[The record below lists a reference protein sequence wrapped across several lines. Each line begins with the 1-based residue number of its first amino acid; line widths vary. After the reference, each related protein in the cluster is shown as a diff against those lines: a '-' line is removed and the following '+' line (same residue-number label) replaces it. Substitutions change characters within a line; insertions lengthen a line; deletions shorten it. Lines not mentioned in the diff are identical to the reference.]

1 MQLAGISVDPPDRN
15 AAMVEKLMLP
25 FPLLSDPQGAL
36 IERYGLWDTKE
47 GVAVPSIVVIDK
59 SGMIRYVYSGEDFAD
74 RPGDE
79 AVFGALDRIDA
90 AAEEKYG
97 GGEPEI
103 RVSAAEAKES
113 VRPDRPAITL
123 EELIPY
129 YRGAF
134 FATVALKK
142 RLGSLAGS
150 AGRDAVS
157 EVSAYQRMVREYREE
172 IQKTA
177 ELKKHG

>member
-1 MQLAGISVDPPDRN
+1 MRLAGISVDPPDHN

-25 FPLLSDPQGAL
+25 FPLLSDPQGGL
-36 IERYGLWDTKE
+36 IKRYGLWDIKE
-47 GVAVPSIVVIDK
+47 SVAVPSIVVIDK
-59 SGMIRYVYSGEDFAD
+59 PSVIRYVYSGEDFTD
-74 RPGDE
+74 RLGDE

-90 AAEEKYG
+90 AGEYG
-97 GGEPEI
+97 GGEVEI
-103 RVSAAEAKES
+103 RVSAEEVKES

-150 AGRDAVS
+150 TGRDAVR
-157 EVSAYQRMVREYREE
+157 EVSAYQQMVREYREE

-177 ELKKHG
+177 ELKRG